1 MINTDLIEVQNGI
14 WKAEITE
21 MNIIFLKNVN
31 SCHQFPLK
39 RLVS

>member
-21 MNIIFLKNVN
+21 MNITFVEE
-31 SCHQFPLK
+31 C
-39 RLVS
+39 

>member
-21 MNIIFLKNVN
+21 MNITFDEE
-31 SCHQFPLK
+31 C
-39 RLVS
+39 